1 MVQGSAKDH
10 AAVVQEVL
18 QCIRRIE
25 EVQSSLEAKVQMSAG
40 GPVLYS
46 AVMEHIK
53 VNVT

>member
-1 MVQGSAKDH
+1 MVQGSARYD
-10 AAVVQEVL
+10 AAVLQEVL
-18 QCIRRIE
+18 QCIRIE